1 MERQQKSMKTD
12 NSDSLAYFIDYL
24 KGTKI
29 ISFSE
34 KNFDNIGLHYQN
46 TDKYK
51 SIKNVLLDI
60 YLLTTSTEFI
70 GSPNSLLSRLV
81 LYIRNNDESN
91 IFT

>member
-1 MERQQKSMKTD
+1 MATD
-12 NSDSLAYFIDYL
+12 NSNSLEYFKDYL
-24 KGTKI
+24 KGKNI

-34 KNFDNIGLHYQN
+34 KNFNNNGLHHKN

-51 SIKNVLLDI
+51 LIKNVLLDI
-60 YLLTTSTEFI
+60 YLLTISNEFI

-81 LYIRNNDESN
+81 LYIRDNKKDN